1 MPPMNSYNEVILYS
15 AQELSELLTK
25 LLNKLYTQQD
35 FITEDDSMSLA
46 SADPLATSPR
56 LLEVL

>member
-1 MPPMNSYNEVILYS
+1 MNCSNEVILCS